1 MTPPR
6 TRKWLIGVGVL
17 LGAVALLWVA
27 VARLIPSDEALAQRA
42 AAELEQAL
50 GVKVNVGALHW
61 QLRPVPALVMQDIA
75 TVQPQPIAIKKLT
88 ARLNLA
94 ALLQR
99 RVKIDS
105 AELDGAVLP
114 QLSLHALGGK
124 PGAKDSSYRLGVDE
138 VPLARLVFR
147 DVSWITRYGVAIVFA
162 GEVDFDAGWRP
173 RQAQL
178 RRPDVAPATDLSL
191 TRQAQQDRWA
201 VRINL
206 GGGTAHGELQ
216 LQTRDKGLLQ
226 LGGKLQPRGIEVASA
241 LSAFN
246 RTPIISGKASGDTTL
261 SASGQTVA
269 QLAQS
274 VHTQTSFTMGHA
286 QLLRFDLDKAMR
298 SAGQQHAGKT
308 PLEAVSGKL
317 DTQNTAQGM
326 VVKLSNVKASAGALS
341 VSGQARLAQRQVD
354 AEFAVDLV
362 DGVVGVPLRLSG
374 PIDHVKVSVPP
385 GALAGAAVGTAV
397 LPGVGTAIGARL
409 GATLGKIFSPT
420 PAPKTSAAS
429 AASKKPK

>member
-1 MTPPR
+1 MTLPR
-6 TRKWLIGVGVL
+6 TRKWL
-17 LGAVALLWVA
+17 LGLGLFLGLVALLWIA
-27 VARLIPSDEALAQRA
+27 VARLLPSDEALAQRA

-50 GVKVNVGALHW
+50 GVKVSVGALHW
-61 QLRPVPALVMQDIA
+61 QLRPVPALVLENIA
-75 TVQPQPIAIKKLT
+75 SLQPQPIVIKKLT
-88 ARLNLA
+88 AQLNLA

-99 RVKIDS
+99 RVKVDS
-105 AELDGAVLP
+105 AELEGAVLP
-114 QLSLHALGGK
+114 QLSLPALGGK
-124 PGAKDSSYRLGVDE
+124 PGAVQGPYRLGVEE

-178 RRPDVAPATDLSL
+178 RRPDFAPATDLSL
-191 TRQAQQDRWA
+191 TRQAQEDRWA

-216 LQTRDKGLLQ
+216 LQTRDQGRLQ

-246 RTPIISGKASGDTTL
+246 RTPVISGKASGSTTL
-261 SASGQTVA
+261 SASGQTVI

-274 VHTQTSFTMGHA
+274 VHTQTTFTMGRSA
-286 QLLRFDLDKAMR
+286 LLRFDLDKAMR
-298 SAGQQHAGKT
+298 SAGQERAGKT
-308 PLEAVSGKL
+308 PLDAVSGQL
-317 DTQNTAQGM
+317 DTQNTAKGM
-326 VVKLSNVKASAGALS
+326 VVNLTDVKAKSGTLS
-341 VSGQARLAQRQVD
+341 VSGQAKLAQRQVD

-374 PIDHVKVSVPP
+374 PINHVKVSVPP

-397 LPGVGTAIGARL
+397 LPGVGTAIGARV
-409 GATLGKIFSPT
+409 GATLGKIFSPE
-420 PAPKTSAAS
+420 PAQKSS
-429 AASKKPK
+429 AASKKQP

>member
-1 MTPPR
+1 MMPR
-6 TRKWLIGVGVL
+6 TRKWLLALGLL
-17 LGAVALLWVA
+17 LGLAALLWTA
-27 VARLIPSDEALAQRA
+27 LARLLPSDAALAQRA
-42 AAELEQAL
+42 AAELEKAL
-50 GVKVNVGALHW
+50 GVKVSVGALHW
-61 QLRPVPALVMQDIA
+61 QLRPVPTLVMEDIA
-75 TVQPQPIAIKKLT
+75 TVQPQPIVMKKLT
-88 ARLNLA
+88 ARLSLA

-99 RVKIDS
+99 RVRVDS

-114 QLSLHALGGK
+114 QLSLHALADK
-124 PGAKDSSYRLGVDE
+124 PGAAHGQYRLGVDE

-147 DVSWITRYGVAIVFA
+147 DLTWITRHGVAIEFA

-178 RRPDVAPATDLSL
+178 RRPDFAPATELSL
-191 TRQAQQDRWA
+191 TRQAQEDRWA
-201 VRINL
+201 VRIKL
-206 GGGTAHGELQ
+206 GGGTADGELQ
-216 LQTRDKGLLQ
+216 LRTRDQGRLQ

-246 RTPIISGKASGDTTL
+246 RTPILSGKASGDTTL
-261 SASGQTVA
+261 SASGRTVA
-269 QLAQS
+269 ELAQS
-274 VHTQTSFTMGHA
+274 VHTQTSFTMGRSA
-286 QLLRFDLDKAMR
+286 LLRFDLDKAMR

-308 PLEAVSGKL
+308 PLDAVSGKL
-317 DTQNTAQGM
+317 DTQNTAKGM
-326 VVKLSNVKASAGALS
+326 VVKLSNVKAKAGALS

-354 AEFAVDLV
+354 AEFAVDLI

-409 GATLGKIFSPT
+409 GATLGKIFSP
-420 PAPKTSAAS
+420 APVPKAS
-429 AASKKPK
+429 AASRKKP

>member
-6 TRKWLIGVGVL
+6 TRTRKWLLALGL
-17 LGAVALLWVA
+17 FLGALALLWIA
-27 VARLIPSDEALAQRA
+27 LARLIPSDEALAQRA

-50 GVKVNVGALHW
+50 GVKVSVGALHW
-61 QLRPVPALVMQDIA
+61 QLRPAPALVMEGVA
-75 TVQPQPIAIKKLT
+75 TLQPQPIVIKKLT

-124 PGAKDSSYRLGVDE
+124 QGTYRLGVGVDE
-138 VPLARLVFR
+138 LPLARLVFR
-147 DVSWITRYGVAIVFA
+147 DLTWITRHGVAIVFA

-178 RRPDVAPATDLSL
+178 RRPGVAPATDLSL

-216 LQTRDKGLLQ
+216 LQTRDQGLLQ
-226 LGGKLQPRGIEVASA
+226 LNGKLQPQGIEVASA

-246 RTPIISGKASGDTTL
+246 RTPIISGKASGETTL
-261 SASGQTVA
+261 SASGQGMA

-274 VHTQTSFTMGHA
+274 VHTQTRFTMGRS
-286 QLLRFDLDKAMR
+286 QLLRFDLDKALR

-308 PLEAVSGKL
+308 PLDAVSGQL

-326 VVKLSNVKASAGALS
+326 VVKLSNVKAQAGALS
-341 VSGQARLAQRQVD
+341 ASGQARLAQRQVD
-354 AEFAVDLV
+354 AEFSVDLV

-374 PIDHVKVSVPP
+374 PIDQVKVSVAP

-409 GATLGKIFSPT
+409 GATLGKMFSPA

-429 AASKKPK
+429 AASKKAK

>member
-1 MTPPR
+1 MTR
-6 TRKWLIGVGVL
+6 ARKWLLALGLSVGV
-17 LGAVALLWVA
+17 VALLGMVIAW
-27 VARLIPSDEALAQRA
+27 LIPTDEALARRA

-50 GVKVNVGALHW
+50 GVKVSVGALHW
-61 QLRPVPALVMQDIA
+61 RLRPAPALVIEDIA
-75 TVQPQPIAIKKLT
+75 TLQPQPIAIKKLT
-88 ARLNLA
+88 AQLNLA

-99 RVKIDS
+99 RVKVDS
-105 AELDGAVLP
+105 AEIDGAVLP
-114 QLSLHALGGK
+114 QLSLHALADK
-124 PGAKDSSYRLGVDE
+124 PGAAQGPYHLGVDE

-173 RQAQL
+173 AQAQL

-191 TRQAQQDRWA
+191 TRQAQEDRWA

-216 LQTRDKGLLQ
+216 LQTRDKGRLQ
-226 LGGKLQPRGIEVASA
+226 LNGKLQPRGIEVASA

-246 RTPIISGKASGDTTL
+246 RTPIISGKASGETTL

-274 VHTQTSFTMGHA
+274 VHTQTSFTMGRS
-286 QLLRFDLDKAMR
+286 QLLRFDLDKAIR

-308 PLEAVSGKL
+308 PLDAVSGKL

-326 VVKLSNVKASAGALS
+326 VVKLTNVKAKAGALS
-341 VSGQARLAQRQVD
+341 ASGQARLAQRQVD

-374 PIDHVKVSVPP
+374 PTNHVKVSVPP

-409 GATLGKIFSPT
+409 GATLGKIFSP
-420 PAPKTSAAS
+420 APKAS
-429 AASKKPK
+429 AASKKPP

>member
-6 TRKWLIGVGVL
+6 TRKWLLALGLL
-17 LGAVALLWVA
+17 LGALALLWIA
-27 VARLIPSDEALAQRA
+27 VAKLIPSDEALAQRA

-50 GVKVNVGALHW
+50 GVKVSVGALHW
-61 QLRPVPALVMQDIA
+61 QLRPVPAVVMQDITTA
-75 TVQPQPIAIKKLT
+75 QPQPVVIKKLT

-105 AELDGAVLP
+105 AEIDGAVLP

-124 PGAKDSSYRLGVDE
+124 SGAKDSRYRLGVDE

-147 DVSWITRYGVAIVFA
+147 DLTWITRYGVAIVFA

-216 LQTRDKGLLQ
+216 LQTGEQGRLQ
-226 LGGKLQPRGIEVASA
+226 LNGKLQPRDIEVASA

-246 RTPIISGKASGDTTL
+246 RTPILSGKASGETTL

-326 VVKLSNVKASAGALS
+326 VVKLSKVKASAGALS

-374 PIDHVKVSVPP
+374 PMNQVKVSVPP

-409 GATLGKIFSPT
+409 GATLGKIFSPA
-420 PAPKTSAAS
+420 PAPKASAAS
-429 AASKKPK
+429 AASKKAK

>member
-1 MTPPR
+1 MTLPR
-6 TRKWLIGVGVL
+6 TRKWLIGAGVL
-17 LGAVALLWVA
+17 LGVVVLLWIA
-27 VARLIPSDEALAQRA
+27 VARLIPSDEALARRA
-42 AAELEQAL
+42 AAELKQAL
-50 GVKVNVGALHW
+50 GVQVSVGALHW
-61 QLRPVPALVMQDIA
+61 QLRPVPALVMQNIA
-75 TVQPQPIAIKKLT
+75 TAQPQPIVIKKLT
-88 ARLNLA
+88 ARLNLS

-147 DVSWITRYGVAIVFA
+147 DLTWITRYGVAIVFA
-162 GEVDFDAGWRP
+162 GEVNFDAGWRP

-178 RRPDVAPATDLSL
+178 RRPDVAPATDLGL
-191 TRQAQQDRWA
+191 TRQAQEDRWA

-206 GGGTAHGELQ
+206 GGGTANGELQ
-216 LQTRDKGLLQ
+216 LKTGDKGLLQ
-226 LGGKLQPRGIEVASA
+226 LNGKLQPRGIEVASA

-246 RTPIISGKASGDTTL
+246 RTPILSGKASGDTTL
-261 SASGQTVA
+261 SASGQSVA
-269 QLAQS
+269 RLAQS
-274 VHTQTSFTMGHA
+274 VHTQTSFTMGQS

-308 PLEAVSGKL
+308 PLDAVSGKL

-326 VVKLSNVKASAGALS
+326 VVNLTNLKAKAGALS

-374 PIDHVKVSVPP
+374 PMNQVKVSVPP

-397 LPGVGTAIGARL
+397 LPGVGTAIGARI
-409 GATLGKIFSPT
+409 GATLGKIFSPA

-429 AASKKPK
+429 APSKKVK

>member
-6 TRKWLIGVGVL
+6 TRKWLLALGLL
-17 LGAVALLWVA
+17 LGVVALLWITLV
-27 VARLIPSDEALAQRA
+27 RLVPSDEMLAQRA

-50 GVKVNVGALHW
+50 GVKVSVGALHW
-61 QLRPVPALVMQDIA
+61 QLRPAPALVIEDIA

-99 RVKIDS
+99 RVKVDS
-105 AELDGAVLP
+105 AEIDGAELP
-114 QLSLHALGGK
+114 QLSLHALGAK
-124 PGAKDSSYRLGVDE
+124 PGAKEGSYRLGVDE

-147 DVSWITRYGVAIVFA
+147 DLTWITRYGVAIVFA

-178 RRPDVAPATDLSL
+178 RRPDFAPATDLSL
-191 TRQAQQDRWA
+191 TRQAQEDRWT

-226 LGGKLQPRGIEVASA
+226 LSGKLQPRGIEVASA

-246 RTPIISGKASGDTTL
+246 RRPILSGKASGETTL

-269 QLAQS
+269 ELAQS
-274 VHTQTSFTMGHA
+274 VHTQTTFTMGRS
-286 QLLRFDLDKAMR
+286 QLLRFDLDQAMR
-298 SAGQQHAGKT
+298 SAGQEHAGKT

-317 DTQNTAQGM
+317 DTQNTTRGM
-326 VVKLSNVKASAGALS
+326 VVKLSNVKAKAGALS
-341 VSGQARLAQRQVD
+341 VSGQATLVQRQVD

-374 PIDHVKVSVPP
+374 PMNQVKVSVPP

-397 LPGVGTAIGARL
+397 MPGVGTAIGARL
-409 GATLGKIFSPT
+409 GATLGKIFSPA
-420 PAPKTSAAS
+420 PAPKAS
-429 AASKKPK
+429 APKKSP